1 MRKRLLVA
9 MGLAALAFLA
19 AAQQPPADRSIKVK
33 LNYTGSGKVDAS
45 HKIFV
50 FLFDSPDFMQGAVG
64 PFATQSATAKDQT
77 VTVSG
82 ISAPVVYVVAAYDPT
97 GAYDGASGP
106 PPSGSSMG
114 IYSKQPG
121 QPAPVKLEPGK
132 AQQIEVAFDDSNKMP

>member
-1 MRKRLLVA
+1 MPVAITRGSLKSKVWPALLSLPLV
-9 MGLAALAFLA
+9 AALASPSRA
-19 AAQQPPADRSIKVK
+19 AELI
-33 LNYTGSGKVDAS
+33 
-45 HKIFV
+45 
-50 FLFDSPDFMQGAVG
+50 
-64 PFATQSATAKDQT
+64 PFKF
-77 VTVSG
+77 G